1 MITEAVDT
9 AITLA
14 WTLLVW
20 VAILSAIGTLLLF
33 ATIALVALVALVAW
47 TVRAAWRALSRRLR
61 AEVPENELALLRP
74 AERRSG
80 GRLRLRSTRD
90 PLPDPPATDPSRPKG
105 TSQTAPQTPGGGFP
119 APDRHKPPES
129 RSGARDHHDYEETA

>member
-1 MITEAVDT
+1 VITEAVDT

-20 VAILSAIGTLLLF
+20 VAILSAIGTLLLLG
-33 ATIALVALVALVAW
+33 AVAVVAW
-47 TVRAAWRALSRRLR
+47 GVSAAWRALSRRLR